1 MNLKPCFCIY
11 KVTNNSPISQIIN
24 RLNIQTNDKKI
35 TNNYSDIQIEKEKEL
50 DFSNSFSFKAL
61 QDGLEP

>member
-11 KVTNNSPISQIIN
+11 KVTNNSAISQIIN

-35 TNNYSDIQIEKEKEL
+35 TKIYSDIQIERGCVKIGT
-50 DFSNSFSFKAL
+50 SSYSFLVMVA
-61 QDGLEP
+61 